1 MRISTTQD
9 FALTYLWPVLRSF
22 STRYPEVSFNIDFS
36 SRIVDLIAE
45 GFDGSS
51 VIVDES
57 LAASWMEEAARL
69 PGWDEGHE
77 YAPHPVLVM
86 ALEEEDEL

>member
-1 MRISTTQD
+1 M
-9 FALTYLWPVLRSF
+9 VKLR
-22 STRYPEVSFNIDFS
+22 IDFEFG
-36 SRIVDLIAE
+36 SRRWWESGGQELWDGISE

-51 VIVDES
+51 VIVDEG
-57 LAASWMEEAARL
+57 LAESWLAEAARL
-69 PGWDEGHE
+69 PGWDDGHE